1 MPDISLHLLDILFV
15 CFNHSAFTITRVW
28 QCPISP
34 PPPDGQLGGGARWIS
49 CRMLWSSW
57 TIMSLVG
64 VERSLTLLNQVR
76 GDTPPTYVYVDKTR
90 PWPSL
95 THCFT
100 SAPCLRSTFRTAAFQ
115 AHPCLRR
122 ILCIFPDLLSPF
134 RVPAS
139 KNSKTPHILVYCSI
153 GSSHIIIDF
162 RSYISETRIIT
173 LGSKSFRGI
182 FYRCMLTSLCC
193 SASTKPWVH
202 LTVNISSVEIVYLCN
217 FRPVV
222 MFDQNC

>member
-1 MPDISLHLLDILFV
+1 VPDFPSPSGWPARWGSSLDILLHLLDILSNALEQLD
-15 CFNHSAFTITRVW
+15 NHVTS
-28 QCPISP
+28 
-34 PPPDGQLGGGARWIS
+34 
-49 CRMLWSSW
+49 
-57 TIMSLVG
+57 G

-134 RVPAS
+134 RVPAT
-139 KNSKTPHILVYCSI
+139 KNSKTPHILVYRSI

-162 RSYISETRIIT
+162 RSYIFETCIIT

-182 FYRCMLTSLCC
+182 FCRCMLTSLLQCLYK
-193 SASTKPWVH
+193 A
-202 LTVNISSVEIVYLCN
+202 LGSSDSQYLIC
-217 FRPVV
+217 
-222 MFDQNC
+222 